1 VRTGEKPLPRVVAGT
16 RQGVCR
22 CKIDFTFRSDIFCSV
37 SDKDPVASRRG
48 RPPSVAAE
56 NHAAI
61 LDAVYALLQQKS
73 VRDLTMEA
81 VAKRAGVGKPTLY
94 KWWPSKAALVLAMF
108 RERIVDAR
116 PEPVRAG
123 TAEETIRR
131 GAVAIIRALHGL
143 LGKVLAELIAEGQS
157 EPAIVRQLFDE
168 HLRGRRA
175 ADAAEIE
182 RGKANG
188 ELRGD
193 TDPELVLD
201 AVFGAIYYRLLL
213 RSAPLTEQYGTD
225 LVTQV
230 FNGVKV
236 RPSQPSRRVADRR
249 FGRPDRRRRMVT
261 SGKPP
266 GKRGRRPSLS

>member
-1 VRTGEKPLPRVVAGT
+1 VYL
-16 RQGVCR
+16 
-22 CKIDFTFRSDIFCSV
+22 FRSQQSDSV
-37 SDKDPVASRRG
+37 
-48 RPPSVAAE
+48 
-56 NHAAI
+56 
-61 LDAVYALLQQKS
+61 LLKHFNC
-73 VRDLTMEA
+73 
-81 VAKRAGVGKPTLY
+81 
-94 KWWPSKAALVLAMF
+94 LV
-108 RERIVDAR
+108 
-116 PEPVRAG
+116 
-123 TAEETIRR
+123 
-131 GAVAIIRALHGL
+131 RALHGL

-188 ELRGD
+188 ELIAD

-213 RSAPLTEQYGTD
+213 RSAPLTEQYGAD
-225 LVTQV
+225 LVKQV

-236 RPSQPSRRVADRR
+236 RPSQPSSRVADRR
-249 FGRPDRRRRMVT
+249 FGRPDQRRGKVT

-266 GKRGRRPSLS
+266 GKRGQR

>member
-1 VRTGEKPLPRVVAGT
+1 VPDNDRRPL
-16 RQGVCR
+16 
-22 CKIDFTFRSDIFCSV
+22 
-37 SDKDPVASRRG
+37 RRG

-61 LDAVYALLQQKS
+61 LDAVYALLQEQS

-108 RERIVDAR
+108 RERMVDAR
-116 PEPVRAG
+116 PEPIRG
-123 TAEETIRR
+123 ETAEETIRL

-143 LGKVLAELIAEGQS
+143 LGKVVAELIAEGQS
-157 EPAIVRQLFDE
+157 EPAIVRTLFDE
-168 HLRGRRA
+168 QLRGRRA

-188 ELRGD
+188 ELVAEA
-193 TDPELVLD
+193 DPELLLD
-201 AVFGAIYYRLLL
+201 AVFGGIYYRLLL
-213 RSAPLTEQYGTD
+213 RSAPLNEQYGKD
-225 LVTQV
+225 LVKQV

-236 RPSQPSRRVADRR
+236 PPSQPRRRVADRR
-249 FGRPDRRRRMVT
+249 FGRAGRH
-261 SGKPP
+261 
-266 GKRGRRPSLS
+266 RRPDGRETSP

>member
-1 VRTGEKPLPRVVAGT
+1 M
-16 RQGVCR
+16 
-22 CKIDFTFRSDIFCSV
+22 
-37 SDKDPVASRRG
+37 SDKVGVASRRG
-48 RPPSVAAE
+48 RPPSAEAA

-61 LDAVYALLQQKS
+61 LDAVYALLQEQS

-94 KWWPSKAALVLAMF
+94 KWWPTKAALVLAMF

-116 PEPVRAG
+116 PEPVRAE

-131 GAVAIIRALHGL
+131 GALAIIRALQGF

-157 EPAIVRQLFDE
+157 EPAIVRKLFDE
-168 HLRGRRA
+168 HLQGRRA

-188 ELRGD
+188 ELVAD
-193 TDPELVLD
+193 TDAELVLD

-213 RSAPLTEQYGTD
+213 RSAPLTEQYGAD
-225 LVTQV
+225 LVKQV
-230 FNGVKV
+230 FSGVRV
-236 RPSQPSRRVADRR
+236 RPHKPSRRTADRR
-249 FGRPDRRRRMVT
+249 SGRADRRLGKVMSAKPLRKT
-261 SGKPP
+261 SN
-266 GKRGRRPSLS
+266 

>member
-1 VRTGEKPLPRVVAGT
+1 M
-16 RQGVCR
+16 
-22 CKIDFTFRSDIFCSV
+22 
-37 SDKDPVASRRG
+37 
-48 RPPSVAAE
+48 
-56 NHAAI
+56 
-61 LDAVYALLQQKS
+61 DAVYVLLQEQS

-81 VAKRAGVGKPTLY
+81 VAKQAGVGKPTLY
-94 KWWPSKAALVLAMF
+94 KWWPTKAALVLAMF
-108 RERIVDAR
+108 RERIANAR
-116 PEPVRAG
+116 PEPVQAK

-131 GAVAIIRALHGL
+131 GALGVIRALQGF

-175 ADAAEIE
+175 VDAAEIE

-188 ELRGD
+188 ELLAD

-213 RSAPLTEQYGTD
+213 RSAPLTEQYGVD
-225 LVTQV
+225 LVKQV
-230 FNGVKV
+230 FQGVKV

-249 FGRPDRRRRMVT
+249 VARPGGRRRKNT
-261 SGKPP
+261 SNQPPAKP
-266 GKRGRRPSLS
+266 GRRLRAV